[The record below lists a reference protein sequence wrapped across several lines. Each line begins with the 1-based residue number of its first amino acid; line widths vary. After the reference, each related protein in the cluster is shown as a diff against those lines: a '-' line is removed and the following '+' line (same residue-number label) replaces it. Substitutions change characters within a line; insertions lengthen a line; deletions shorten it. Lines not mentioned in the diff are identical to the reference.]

1 MDVWALS
8 AIAVGFLFYAS
19 ALLAVG
25 LVVVGTFLGPLPAQ
39 VQAVTARQIAVCAV
53 MALVLT
59 GLGFALRA
67 AALTGDA
74 SGLTDP
80 EMLTLLWQTP
90 VGTVLVLRVAGLAL
104 ILIGL
109 ITGRGLGLIGAAIL
123 IAAFTQ
129 SGHVAS
135 ADWPGLRVALGLH
148 LAGIAF
154 WIGVLPPL
162 LHLARE
168 ETHFEEAARVG
179 HLFGQIAAVVVPLLL
194 LAGLVMAWGLLGSLS
209 ALTSAYGL
217 VLIGKLVLVPVL
229 LGLGAANKLRFV
241 PAMRRG
247 ERQAARHLVR
257 SVRFETF
264 IAAAVLLAT
273 AILTGGP
280 SLPEPI

>member
-19 ALLAVG
+19 ALLAMG
-25 LVVVGTFLGPLPAQ
+25 LVVVGAFLGPFPAQ
-39 VQAVTARQIAVCAV
+39 VQAATARQIAVCAV
-53 MALVLT
+53 LALVLT
-59 GLGFALRA
+59 ALGFALRA

-80 EMLTLLWQTP
+80 EMLMLLWQTP
-90 VGTVLVLRVAGLAL
+90 VGTELVLRVAGLAL

-109 ITGRGLGLIGAAIL
+109 ITGRGLDLIGAAIL

-135 ADWPGLRVALGLH
+135 SDWPGLRVVLGLH

-162 LHLARE
+162 FRLARE
-168 ETHFEEAARVG
+168 EAYFEEAARVG

-217 VLIGKLVLVPVL
+217 VLIGKLVLVSVL

-247 ERQAARHLVR
+247 ERQAARHLVS
-257 SVRFETF
+257 SVRLEMF
-264 IAAAVLLAT
+264 IAAAVLLVT

>member
-19 ALLAVG
+19 ALLAMG
-25 LVVVGTFLGPLPAQ
+25 LVVVGAFLGPFPAQ
-39 VQAVTARQIAVCAV
+39 VQAATTRQIAVCAV
-53 MALVLT
+53 LALVLT
-59 GLGFALRA
+59 ALGFALRA

-80 EMLTLLWQTP
+80 EMLMLLWQTP
-90 VGTVLVLRVAGLAL
+90 VGTELVLRVAGLAL

-109 ITGRGLGLIGAAIL
+109 ITGRGLDLIGAAIL

-135 ADWPGLRVALGLH
+135 ADWSGLRVALGLH

-162 LHLARE
+162 LRLARE
-168 ETHFEEAARVG
+168 DIYFEEAARVG

-209 ALTSAYGL
+209 ALTSTYGL
-217 VLIGKLVLVPVL
+217 VLIGKLVLVSVL

-241 PAMRRG
+241 PAMHRG
-247 ERQAARHLVR
+247 ERQAARHLAR
-257 SVRFETF
+257 SVRLEMFV
-264 IAAAVLLAT
+264 AAAVLLVT

-280 SLPEPI
+280 SLPEPV